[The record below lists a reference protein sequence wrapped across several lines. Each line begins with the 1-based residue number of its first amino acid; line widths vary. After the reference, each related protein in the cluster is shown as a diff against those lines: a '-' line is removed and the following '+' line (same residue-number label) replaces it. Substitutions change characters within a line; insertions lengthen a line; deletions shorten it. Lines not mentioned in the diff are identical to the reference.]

1 MVIQS
6 ITNDLDK
13 ANALNNQFV
22 SVFTQENV
30 STILDIPGPPYPAM
44 DSIEITIEGII
55 SLLTNLNP
63 NKASGP
69 DKICNRFLKEFAA
82 EIAPYFT
89 VLFQAS
95 LNQGIIPNDWKK
107 AFVVPIFKKGDH
119 SSPANYRP
127 ISLTSVVCK
136 LLEHIISSNIYSHL
150 DKYKILTEQQHGF
163 RGRRSCKTQLID
175 TINDFVTTLNRPGQ
189 TDAIFLDISKAF
201 DTVPLHRLYCKLAHY
216 GICGYTLT
224 WIKEL
229 LTGRSQQ
236 VVVNGKY
243 SNSAEAVTSGVP
255 QGSVLGP
262 LLFICYT
269 NDIVYKISSTIRLY
283 ADDTL
288 IYRNIH
294 SEADVSVLQSDLNTV
309 LKWAEDWQMTF
320 NPQKTEFLRI
330 TNKHNSI

>member
-1 MVIQS
+1 M
-6 ITNDLDK
+6 
-13 ANALNNQFV
+13 
-22 SVFTQENV
+22 
-30 STILDIPGPPYPAM
+30 
-44 DSIEITIEGII
+44 
-55 SLLTNLNP
+55 
-63 NKASGP
+63 
-69 DKICNRFLKEFAA
+69 
-82 EIAPYFT
+82 
-89 VLFQAS
+89 
-95 LNQGIIPNDWKK
+95 
-107 AFVVPIFKKGDH
+107 
-119 SSPANYRP
+119 
-127 ISLTSVVCK
+127 
-136 LLEHIISSNIYSHL
+136 
-150 DKYKILTEQQHGF
+150 
-163 RGRRSCKTQLID
+163 
-175 TINDFVTTLNRPGQ
+175 
-189 TDAIFLDISKAF
+189 
-201 DTVPLHRLYCKLAHY
+201 PLHRLCCKLAHY

-262 LLFICYT
+262 LLFICYI
-269 NDIVYKISSTIRLY
+269 NDIVYKISSTIRLD

-330 TNKHNSI
+330 TNKHNSISLSYYFKDISIYSSV